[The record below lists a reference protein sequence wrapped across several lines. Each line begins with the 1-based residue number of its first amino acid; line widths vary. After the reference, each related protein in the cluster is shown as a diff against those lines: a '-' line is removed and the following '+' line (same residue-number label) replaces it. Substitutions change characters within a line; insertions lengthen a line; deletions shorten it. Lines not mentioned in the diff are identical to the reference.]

1 MDRDTVRWI
10 LVVVGALVLLGT
22 YVWGR
27 YGQRIMDFIERR
39 DEFEAFDRLADEELE
54 EDAVPAMA
62 STAASHGRG
71 VRIPPTLHVAP
82 VAPAAAADPVVPVAA
97 VAEPESEPDSA
108 PAAPPEAA
116 PSISLG
122 APFLIQL
129 SLIADHDEFFRGEAL
144 YEAFQDEGLIH
155 GEMGIY
161 HRYDAGFRETL
172 FSIASLIEP
181 GTFPADDMEGFACPG
196 IILFFQPARVAHPV
210 AVFDDLIVT
219 LHSLADRLGG
229 VEWDER
235 REELS
240 DMAIFQMRRRLQAL
254 EAE

>member
-10 LVVVGALVLLGT
+10 LVVAGAVVLLGT

-27 YGQRIMDFIERR
+27 YGQKIMDFIERR
-39 DEFEAFDRLADEELE
+39 DEFDAFDRLVDEEIGEVAE
-54 EDAVPAMA
+54 EPVAHP
-62 STAASHGRG
+62 RG
-71 VRIPPTLHVAP
+71 GRIPPTLREAP
-82 VAPAAAADPVVPVAA
+82 TPEPVVHSAPGMTVADP
-97 VAEPESEPDSA
+97 EPE
-108 PAAPPEAA
+108 APPMDPTRKVA
-116 PSISLG
+116 LG

-129 SLIADHDEFFRGEAL
+129 SLIADQDEVFRGEAL

-161 HRYDAGFRETL
+161 HRYDTAFREPL

-181 GTFPADDMEGFACPG
+181 GTFPPDDMEGFACPG
-196 IILFFQPARVAHPV
+196 IVLFFQPARLAHPV
-210 AVFDDLIVT
+210 AVFDDLVVT

-229 VEWDER
+229 TEWDER
-235 REELS
+235 REELTDRS
-240 DMAIFQMRRRLQAL
+240 IFYMRNSLKTL